1 MRTATIA
8 DLHSHGFS
16 SNLCP
21 VTRNVMPNMTR
32 DFGNY
37 HISYCRELSH
47 YGSDTT
53 ALVMKG
59 RVFFILN
66 GYHADDMVDAAEQ
79 NGIQGCIDLF
89 INRIN
94 LANQLSEHC
103 MAVGMVA
110 DPFGLYQTTVELIGQ
125 QSVDRIVEAVSGV
138 QS

>member
-1 MRTATIA
+1 MQ
-8 DLHSHGFS
+8 
-16 SNLCP
+16 
-21 VTRNVMPNMTR
+21 
-32 DFGNY
+32 
-37 HISYCRELSH
+37 
-47 YGSDTT
+47 
-53 ALVMKG
+53 G

-79 NGIQGCIDLF
+79 NGIQGCIGLF

-138 QS
+138 